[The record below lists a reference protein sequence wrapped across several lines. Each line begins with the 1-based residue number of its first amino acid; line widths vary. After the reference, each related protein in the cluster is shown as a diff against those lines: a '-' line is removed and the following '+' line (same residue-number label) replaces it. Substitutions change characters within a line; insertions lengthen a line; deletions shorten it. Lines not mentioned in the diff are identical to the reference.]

1 MLTKHLHFSSMS
13 QNEAVNMEPLKRLG
27 IMPKEGNFI
36 RKGKTGDW
44 MNHFSPELNQR
55 IDQWI
60 KKNMEGS
67 DLKFTMELDHQ
78 S

>member
-36 RKGKTGDW
+36 RKGNSNEFNRTDEQTNVKT
-44 MNHFSPELNQR
+44 R
-55 IDQWI
+55 
-60 KKNMEGS
+60 
-67 DLKFTMELDHQ
+67 KFRQ
-78 S
+78 NG